1 MYTYIYIH
9 ILYIINTYVARMCI
23 YIYVI
28 YIYMC
33 VCVAELH
40 VYIYYI
46 ATHIYI
52 TEKPN
57 IVVEKLEV
65 WKLWR
70 KRHL

>member
-1 MYTYIYIH
+1 
-9 ILYIINTYVARMCI
+9 
-23 YIYVI
+23 
-28 YIYMC
+28 MC